1 MFLSLYPTDSEET
14 REGVVDA
21 ARALGAEVF
30 TSLHIPESDDLA
42 SYGTYLADLHR
53 REGLN
58 FCADISPT
66 TLQKLSIG
74 LDDLTLLHEW
84 GVGIVRIDFGFTTDQ
99 VRRIADDGGFRI
111 AINASTLTQAEL
123 DALDGIDLVAWH
135 NYYPRPETG
144 LSTGFFTSQNRLLAD
159 RGCAIY
165 SFFPG
170 EVSFRAPLGL
180 GLPTLEHQRH
190 RNAYVNHLELATLA
204 PGTAAG
210 CAEGTLLPHHLE
222 WIGRYER
229 TGEITVPVAG
239 LDPEVSFLLDGV
251 RALRIE
257 GTGISHRIE
266 GTRQPRN
273 ATRILNA
280 DSREAGSLQMDT
292 ERTGRYCGE
301 IHLMTTD
308 RPLTAEQVR
317 VGQIA
322 TPYRGLVDLLRP
334 GAAVRFVRA

>member
-42 SYGTYLADLHR
+42 SYSTYLADLHR

-144 LSTGFFTSQNRLLAD
+144 LSTGFFTSQDRLLAD

-204 PGTAAG
+204 PGTVVG
-210 CAEGTLLPHHLE
+210 CAEGTLLPHHRGSDATSGRVRSPSRSPA
-222 WIGRYER
+222 WIRR
-229 TGEITVPVAG
+229 SPSC
-239 LDPEVSFLLDGV
+239 L
-251 RALRIE
+251 
-257 GTGISHRIE
+257 
-266 GTRQPRN
+266 
-273 ATRILNA
+273 
-280 DSREAGSLQMDT
+280 
-292 ERTGRYCGE
+292 TGRGHCASRGPAS
-301 IHLMTTD
+301 
-308 RPLTAEQVR
+308 RTASRGRGSPGMRHGSSTPTPARQEACSWTR
-317 VGQIA
+317 SAPAA
-322 TPYRGLVDLLRP
+322 T
-334 GAAVRFVRA
+334 AARSTS